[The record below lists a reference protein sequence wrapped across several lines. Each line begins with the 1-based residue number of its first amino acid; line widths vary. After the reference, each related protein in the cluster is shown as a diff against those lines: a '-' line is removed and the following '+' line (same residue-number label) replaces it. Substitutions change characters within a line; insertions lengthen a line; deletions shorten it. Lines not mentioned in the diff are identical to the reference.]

1 MAKKIALV
9 SRCAWTLYNFRAGL
23 MRVLQTQGHEVM
35 GAGARGGG
43 FAEKIRAMGVPF
55 KDLPLDMKGLNPIS
69 DIRYFLALFF
79 WYRREKP
86 DIAHHF
92 TIKPVIYGSIAA
104 RLAGTPKVISTITGL
119 GYVFTGSG
127 GSRLQTLVEF
137 MYRVA
142 FLFCD
147 YVFFLNANDLD
158 FFLSKGIVRPEK
170 AGLLP
175 GEGVDCSYFDAG
187 LFPESNSKDR
197 PVVLMVARLLKDKGV
212 YEFVEAAR
220 IARKKGSKADFRLL
234 GGRDENNPTVVSAQD
249 LEEWAETGA
258 VQWLGETGDVRPF
271 IASASIVVL
280 PSYREGA
287 PRSLMEASAMSRPV
301 VATDVAGCRDVV
313 RDGETGLLTPV
324 KDSQALAEAILD
336 LLSDP
341 AKAGEMGR
349 QGRTFILNKY
359 SEQIVI
365 DSILKIYDE

>member
-1 MAKKIALV
+1 MAKRIALV

-23 MRVLQTQGHEVM
+23 MRTLRNQGDEVL

-43 FAEKIRAMGVPF
+43 FAAKILAMGIPF
-55 KDLPLDMKGLNPIS
+55 EKMPIDMKGINPLS
-69 DIRYFLALFF
+69 DISFF
-79 WYRREKP
+79 WAMFLWYRKNHP

-104 RLAGTPKVISTITGL
+104 RLAGVPKVISTITGL

-127 GSRLQTLVEF
+127 NPLLQTLVEW

-142 FLFCD
+142 FLCSD
-147 YVFFLNANDLD
+147 YVFFLNTSDLD
-158 FFLSKGIVRPEK
+158 FFVSRGIIQGDK

-175 GEGVDCSYFDAG
+175 GEGVDCAHFDSG
-187 LFPESNSKDR
+187 LFPEPDSQE
-197 PVVLMVARLLKDKGV
+197 PPMVLMVARLLRDKGI

-220 IARKKGSKADFRLL
+220 IAREAGSPARFCLL
-234 GGRDENNPTVVSAQD
+234 GGRDQRNPTVVDAQD
-249 LEEWAETGA
+249 LEEWIANGVVT
-258 VQWLGETGDVRPF
+258 WLGETEDVRPV
-271 IASASIVVL
+271 IASASVVVL

-301 VATDVAGCRDVV
+301 VATNVVGCRDVV
-313 RDGETGLLTPV
+313 VDGLTGLLVPL
-324 KDSQALAEAILD
+324 KDSGALAQAVLHILEH
-336 LLSDP
+336 SGQ
-341 AKAGEMGR
+341 AREMGR
-349 QGRTFILNKY
+349 QGRSFILNKY